1 MDTSI
6 FKQDTL
12 AKKKVSVLADTILA
26 LSTFVQAQRVDARLN
41 ERGLAGI
48 LRLAELQSQLV
59 PDWDKDHFDGKALF
73 ILCSL
78 LTELMLNVSSV
89 PGDLAIYGELESML
103 EEIADGEW
111 FE

>member
-6 FKQDTL
+6 FKQDAL
-12 AKKKVSVLADTILA
+12 AKKKVSVLADTTLA
-26 LSTFVQAQRVDARLN
+26 LSTFVQAQRVGARPN

-59 PDWDKDHFDGKALF
+59 PDWDKDHFDGKVLF

-89 PGDLAIYGELESML
+89 PGDLAVYGELESML